1 MKALIFT
8 ASEGHKSISTAVSQI
23 LEQNHW
29 QTKTKNY
36 INEKKITKTAFNIY
50 RSIYKYT
57 PQLNKLPYK
66 TGQNTLLQKQ
76 INKFLKDY
84 FAKEIKK
91 EITGFKPQAVIT
103 AHFAY
108 NPAVSSFVPKN
119 IKTINIIPNPWTIH
133 PLEIQTGMKNFA
145 YDQKAS
151 VLCRKMGLPEKD
163 IIISGWFVR
172 RQFYQKQNKEIFLKS
187 INFDPKI
194 LTLLICGGSEGSNT
208 ILTILP
214 MLASLKTPLQLT
226 IVCGRNK
233 LLYNSLKVLLK
244 TIPIMSRSVKINLV
258 GFTERLPQY
267 IQSSHLLI
275 GKAGPNLVFEATACS
290 KPFFAIS
297 HISGQ
302 EDGNLDVIKKKK
314 LGLVEENPL
323 KAGHLL
329 KKIIR
334 NPEILKEF
342 AAPIKKER
350 LRNRRA
356 GEILAKTLKTY

>member
-23 LEQNHW
+23 LEQNNW

-36 INEKKITKTAFNIY
+36 INQKKITKTAFNIY

-66 TGQNTLLQKQ
+66 TGQNTLLQSQ

-91 EITGFKPQAVIT
+91 EITDLKPQVVIT
-103 AHFAY
+103 THFAY

-119 IKTINIIPNPWTIH
+119 IKKINIIPNPWTIH
-133 PLEIQTGMKNFA
+133 PLEIQPGMKNFA
-145 YDQKAS
+145 YDQKAAA
-151 VLCRKMGLPEKD
+151 LCRKMNLPEKD
-163 IIISGWFVR
+163 IIISGWFIR
-172 RQFYQKQNKEIFLKS
+172 QQFYQNQNKEIFLKS
-187 INFDPKI
+187 IGFDPKI

-226 IVCGRNK
+226 IVCGNNK
-233 LLYNSLKVLLK
+233 LLYNSLKVFLK
-244 TIPIMSRSVKINLV
+244 TIPITSKNVKINLV
-258 GFTERLPQY
+258 GFTDQMPQY
-267 IQSSHLLI
+267 IQSSHLVI
-275 GKAGPNLVFEATACS
+275 GKAGPNLVFEATACN
-290 KPFFAIS
+290 KPFFAIC

-314 LGLVEENPL
+314 IGFVEENPL
-323 KAGHLL
+323 KAGKLL
-329 KKIIR
+329 KKIIEK
-334 NPEILKEF
+334 PDILRQFEKH
-342 AAPIKKER
+342 ITKER
-350 LRNRRA
+350 KNNQKSKKVL
-356 GEILAKTLKTY
+356 LKNLKI